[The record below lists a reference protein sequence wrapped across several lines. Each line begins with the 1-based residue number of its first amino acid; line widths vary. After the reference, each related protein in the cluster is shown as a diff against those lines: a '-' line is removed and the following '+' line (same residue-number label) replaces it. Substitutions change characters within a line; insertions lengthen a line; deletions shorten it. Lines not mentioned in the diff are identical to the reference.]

1 MRRELSS
8 RPGKALLSA
17 VGSPWRRALLSLEV
31 GGNPLRRV
39 GWLAEGSPW
48 RRVLLYEVVAQL
60 AEDNPLKK
68 DVW

>member
-1 MRRELSS
+1 ME
-8 RPGKALLSA
+8 
-17 VGSPWRRALLSLEV
+17 VEGSPWRRALWFLEV
-31 GGNPLRRV
+31 GGNPWRRV